1 MYISNIPSIIFLF
14 INKRHLHCV
23 PPKALDHL
31 PKKGPLLMQACS
43 FLFIYRK
50 TRIFK
55 RREPKSKGR
64 VHSKYIG
71 GIKEMS
77 KQQIEPH
84 QT

>member
-1 MYISNIPSIIFLF
+1 
-14 INKRHLHCV
+14 
-23 PPKALDHL
+23 
-31 PKKGPLLMQACS
+31 MQACS

-71 GIKEMS
+71 GIKKMS
-77 KQQIEPH
+77 KQQIEPP
-84 QT
+84 QTYIQNPLLLTNSQQINKI